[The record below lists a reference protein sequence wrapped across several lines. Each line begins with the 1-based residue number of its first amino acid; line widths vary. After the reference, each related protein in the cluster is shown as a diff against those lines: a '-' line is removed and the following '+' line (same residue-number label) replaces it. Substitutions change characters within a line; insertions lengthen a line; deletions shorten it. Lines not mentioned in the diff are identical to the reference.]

1 MAVADIVKQTSV
13 QQAVDTLRKGGVK
26 SKYENFIGGR
36 WVAPVKGK
44 YFTDYS
50 PINGEPICEIA
61 RSSAED
67 VEKALDA
74 AHAVKDLWGRTAPA
88 LRSSILLK
96 IADKMEENLELLAL
110 AETLDNGK
118 PIRETRAADV
128 PLSIDHF
135 RYFAGCIRAEE
146 GTVGEIDNDT
156 IAYHFKEPL
165 GVVGQIIPWNFPL
178 LMAAW
183 KLAPAIVAGN
193 CVVIKPASNT
203 PLSLLVLMGLI
214 GDLLPP
220 GVLNVVTGPG
230 GEIGKALASNSRIA
244 KIGFTGETTTG
255 RLIMQYASEPII
267 PQTLELGG
275 KSPNI
280 FFADVM
286 DADDEYFDKALEGFA
301 LFAFNKGEVCTC
313 PSRALIQESIFDKF
327 LERAVARVGKIKVGN
342 PLDPST
348 MMGAQASRDQ
358 LEKILEYI
366 KIGKGEGARCAI
378 GGEQA
383 HLGDDLE
390 NGYYVKP
397 TVFTG
402 HNKMRI
408 FQEEIFGPVLSVTKF
423 KDLEDAIAIGNDT
436 VYGSGRR
443 RLVTQCHQCL
453 PRGPRNQG
461 RPRVDQLLSPVSGAC
476 RIRGIQTV
484 GFWPRNPQDDPR
496 PLPTDQESAG
506 KLQPEGVGIL
516 LND

>member
-423 KDLEDAIAIGNDT
+423 KNLENAIAIGNDT
-436 VYGSGRR
+436 VYGLGAGVWSRNATNAYRVGREIKAGRVWTNCYHLYPAHAAFGGYKQSGFGRETHKMILDHYQQTKNL
-443 RLVTQCHQCL
+443 LVSY
-453 PRGPRNQG
+453 
-461 RPRVDQLLSPVSGAC
+461 SPKAL
-476 RIRGIQTV
+476 
-484 GFWPRNPQDDPR
+484 GFF
-496 PLPTDQESAG
+496 
-506 KLQPEGVGIL
+506 
-516 LND
+516 